1 MKHIIYIA
9 ASVILISGCIKEA
22 FPQGSVQTQEQVS
35 QSETALEAMV
45 NAIPASMMTS
55 NVLGWA
61 ASSSY
66 GDHTDF
72 GIGAIHLKTEFML
85 EDMVTS
91 GDNPYYNRFYPY
103 VLNRSQGERYIY
115 CAYFWQCYYKWIKMA
130 NDIISLVDPQTAAE
144 DAVQILGQA
153 YAYRAMCYLDLARL
167 YEPKENDYTDVS
179 AIAGLTV
186 PIVKETTSEQQAKDN
201 PRVPR
206 EELYSFILSDLAM
219 AQAYLS
225 PAATSYTSPTLASVY
240 GLFSRAYLEMGY
252 WGDENAAEAF
262 SEAARYAGMAVSVSG
277 KTPLTQE
284 QWEDPVNGFN
294 NGAASNSWIWGLTTS
309 SENTINIVTF
319 TAHISSEGTWGY
331 APLSQI
337 CASRKFYDAI
347 PDSDFRKHSWLDPAY
362 VGNPAA
368 GMPYPYKFSGT
379 DADKSS
385 FLAGSDSNPAAV
397 PYQNIKFRPYQG
409 ECSDYAVGN
418 CADHPL
424 MRVEEMRFVEM
435 EAVAHIDLNAAK
447 RLLEDFMDMRI
458 ADGSY
463 VCEADDLDS
472 FLDEMLFQKRVEFWG
487 EGVLF
492 FDYKR
497 LGKEIT
503 RGYSGTNESA
513 IYALNS
519 EGRSP
524 QWNLVITNGEFQY
537 NSAIGTSNNNPDPSG
552 LLVLWS
558 GE

>member
-1 MKHIIYIA
+1 MKHILYIA
-9 ASVILISGCIKEA
+9 ASVMIISGCVKESL
-22 FPQGSVQTQEQVS
+22 PQGSVQTQDQVS
-35 QSETALEAMV
+35 ESESALQAIS

-55 NVLGWA
+55 DVLGWVGG
-61 ASSSY
+61 Y

-144 DAVQILGQA
+144 DAVHILGQA
-153 YAYRAMCYLDLARL
+153 YVYRAMCYLDLARL
-167 YEPKENDYTDVS
+167 YEPKENGYTDVS
-179 AIAGLTV
+179 SILGLTV
-186 PIVKETTSEQQAKDN
+186 PIVTETTTEEQAKEN

-206 EELYSFILSDLAM
+206 ADMYGFILSDLAK
-219 AQAYLS
+219 AEAYLS
-225 PAATSYTSPTLASVY
+225 PSSGNYTQPSLAAVY
-240 GLFSRAYLEMGY
+240 GLYARAYLEMGY
-252 WGDENAAEAF
+252 WADSDAAENFA
-262 SEAARYAGMAVSVSG
+262 SAAEYARKAVTASG
-277 KTPLTQE
+277 RTPLTQA

-294 NGAASNSWIWGLTTS
+294 SGAASDSWIWGLATS
-309 SENTINIVTF
+309 SENTINIITY

-337 CASRKFYDAI
+337 SASRRFYEAI
-347 PDSDFRKHSWLDPAY
+347 PDTDFRKHSWLDPAY
-362 VGNPAA
+362 VADPEA
-368 GMPYPYKFSGT
+368 GLPYDYKFSGSEQDKTNFLGGT
-379 DADKSS
+379 DA
-385 FLAGSDSNPAAV
+385 NPPAV

-424 MRVEEMRFVEM
+424 MRVEEMLFIEM
-435 EAVAHIDLNAAK
+435 EAVAQSDLAAAK
-447 RLLEDFMDMRI
+447 GLLETFMEKRI
-458 ADGSY
+458 LDGSY
-463 VCEADDLDS
+463 VCEASDLDS
-472 FLDEMLFQKRVEFWG
+472 FQMEMLFQKRVEFWG

-492 FDYKR
+492 YDYKR
-497 LGKEIT
+497 LGAGIT

-524 QWNLVITNGEFQY
+524 QWNVVVTNGEFQY
-537 NSAIGTSNNNPDPSG
+537 NSAIGTSTNNPDPSG
-552 LLVLWS
+552 LLILWT

>member
-1 MKHIIYIA
+1 MI
-9 ASVILISGCIKEA
+9 ISGCVKESL
-22 FPQGSVQTQEQVS
+22 PQGSVQTQDQVS
-35 QSETALEAMV
+35 ESESALQAIS

-55 NVLGWA
+55 DVLGWVGG
-61 ASSSY
+61 Y

-144 DAVQILGQA
+144 DAVHILGQA
-153 YAYRAMCYLDLARL
+153 YVYRAMCYLDLARL
-167 YEPKENDYTDVS
+167 YEPKENGYTDVS
-179 AIAGLTV
+179 SILGLTV
-186 PIVKETTSEQQAKDN
+186 PIVTETTTEEQAKEN

-206 EELYSFILSDLAM
+206 ADMYGFILSDLAK
-219 AQAYLS
+219 AEAYLS
-225 PAATSYTSPTLASVY
+225 PSSGNYTQPSLAAVY
-240 GLFSRAYLEMGY
+240 GLYARAYLEMGY
-252 WGDENAAEAF
+252 WADSDAAENFA
-262 SEAARYAGMAVSVSG
+262 SAAEYARKAVTASG
-277 KTPLTQE
+277 RTPLTQA

-294 NGAASNSWIWGLTTS
+294 SGAASDSWIWGLATS
-309 SENTINIVTF
+309 SENTINIITY

-337 CASRKFYDAI
+337 SASRRFYEAI
-347 PDSDFRKHSWLDPAY
+347 PDTDFRKHSWLDPAY
-362 VGNPAA
+362 VADPEA
-368 GMPYPYKFSGT
+368 GLPYDYKFSGSEQDKTNFLGGT
-379 DADKSS
+379 DA
-385 FLAGSDSNPAAV
+385 NPPAV

-424 MRVEEMRFVEM
+424 MRVEEMLFIEM
-435 EAVAHIDLNAAK
+435 EAVAQSDLAAAK
-447 RLLEDFMDMRI
+447 GLLETFMEKRI
-458 ADGSY
+458 LDGSY
-463 VCEADDLDS
+463 VCEASDLDS
-472 FLDEMLFQKRVEFWG
+472 FQMEMLFQKRVEFWG

-492 FDYKR
+492 YDYKR
-497 LGKEIT
+497 LGAGIT

-524 QWNLVITNGEFQY
+524 QWNVVVTNGEFQY
-537 NSAIGTSNNNPDPSG
+537 NSAIGTSTNNPDPSG
-552 LLVLWS
+552 LLILWT